1 MSDAIAEHPI
11 DAEEL
16 ENESSKMSFLEHLDE
31 FRKRLL
37 HIIAYIGIGFAAS
50 FYFSSDI
57 FHFLSVPMLKSLPT
71 GTKLVF
77 TTPTQPFSLY
87 IWVSVLAAIFLTI
100 PFTLYEVWRFIAP
113 GLYRKEKKYVVPFLT
128 SSIILF
134 LAGGAF
140 CYYIVLE
147 RAFTFLVSVG
157 KDFIPM
163 ITINEYLEI
172 TLTMILGFGAIF
184 EMPVIVAFLS
194 LFGLVS
200 AKFLLK
206 KFGYAILVIFIIA
219 AVLSPTPDA
228 VTQCIYAAPMI
239 ILYVLSIGIAF
250 LFGWRRKKQGLV

>member
-1 MSDAIAEHPI
+1 MNDAIAEHSI
-11 DAEEL
+11 DTDEL

-50 FYFSSDI
+50 FYFAADI
-57 FHFLSVPMLKSLPT
+57 FHFLSVPMLKSLPV

-128 SSIILF
+128 SSIFLF

-147 RAFTFLVSVG
+147 RAFTFLVNMG
-157 KDFIPM
+157 KDFVPM

-200 AKFLLK
+200 AKFLLR

-219 AVLSPTPDA
+219 AILSPTPDA
-228 VTQCIYAAPMI
+228 VTQCIYALPMI
-239 ILYVLSIGIAF
+239 ILYVLSIGIAA